1 MFWKGNSLALIIG
14 NNLNLIESVIV
25 TLILITLMIIVAKM
39 WGWMKINYPE
49 STSFIVR
56 TLIAILLI
64 IFVLA

>member
-56 TLIAILLI
+56 TLIVILLI

>member
-49 STSFIVR
+49 YTSFIVR